1 MNDVLQLKGRFEQK
15 ASANRPGAPTLAA
28 NQRVSVS
35 HLESLKKDLLEM
47 ERFWENQVLLSGALI
62 SVYYN
67 KVAAKSNRIS
77 GFLSKVKKAN
87 DTIVGAKF
95 RENSEKHKHVITHF
109 VTLQSVEHS
118 IQSITRT
125 IQILNDE
132 FDGQVDTET
141 FNNKENIAKIDF
153 DFYGINKTLF
163 QQIIVD
169 ASYVEKFDLGEG
181 KFNTEKEAIVTLYD
195 TNTDVKELLRKLGI
209 RVSADRIL
217 DERTV
222 LLDEDYLKILLREA
236 PYLVAMAVED
246 FAQFSPTD
254 FHEKFRESSFRISE
268 PTNEPIIGVIDTL
281 FDEHV
286 YFSEWVE
293 YRDMLDEN
301 IEKTAND
308 MFHGTAVSSIIVD
321 GPRLNPDLDD
331 GCGNFKVRHFGVAT
345 AKAFS
350 SFSIIKIIRE
360 IISQNRDI
368 HVWNLSL
375 GSNDEVNQNF
385 ISAEGAILDQI
396 QFENDVIFVI
406 AGTNKASTE
415 PAKKIGAPADSLNS
429 VVVNSVGINNQP
441 ALYTREGIVLEF
453 FAKPDVSYYGGTP
466 EKWMKVCEPLGEANV
481 SGTSYAAP
489 WISRKLSYLIDVM
502 DLPREVAKAMLIDS
516 AVGWE
521 NKTDWESIKLK
532 GYGVVP
538 QKIDD
543 ILKSKN
549 DEIKFVISGVSEQ
562 YNTYNYR
569 FPVPVADGKYP
580 YIAKATMCYFPK
592 TSRNQGVDYTN
603 TELDLYFG
611 RVKNDKGDIIT
622 ITDNQQSM
630 ESEDHPMNEEE
641 ARKLFRKWDNVK
653 HIGEVI
659 RPKARAKK
667 VYENKLWGMS
677 IKTKDRL
684 QPRDGEGIRFGVVVT
699 LREMNG
705 VNRIEDFIQ
714 QCSLRGWLVN
724 RLNVE
729 QRIDVYQT
737 AEETVEFE

>member
-28 NQRVSVS
+28 NQRVTVS
-35 HLESLKKDLLEM
+35 HLDSLKKDLLEM
-47 ERFWENQVLLSGALI
+47 ERFWKNQELLNGALI
-62 SVYYN
+62 SIYYN

-77 GFLSKVKKAN
+77 GIFSKGKKAN

-109 VTLQSVEHS
+109 VNLQSVEHS

-132 FDGQVDTET
+132 FGGQVDTET
-141 FNNKENIAKIDF
+141 FNDKKNIAKIDF
-153 DFYGINKTLF
+153 DFYGITKTLF

-217 DERTV
+217 DDHTV
-222 LLDEDYLKILLREA
+222 LLDEDYLEILLREA

-246 FAQFSPTD
+246 FAKFSPTD
-254 FHEKFRESSFRISE
+254 FHENFRESSFGISG
-268 PTNEPIIGVIDTL
+268 PTNEPTIGVIDTL
-281 FDEHV
+281 FDERV
-286 YFSEWVE
+286 YFGEWVE
-293 YRDMLDEN
+293 YHDMLDEN
-301 IEKTAND
+301 IEKTSDD

-350 SFSIIKIIRE
+350 SFSIIKMIRE

-415 PAKKIGAPADSLNS
+415 SAKKIGAPADSLNS
-429 VVVNSVGINNQP
+429 VVVNSVGIDNQP

-562 YNTYNYR
+562 YNSYNYN
-569 FPVPVADGKYP
+569 FPVPISDDKYP

-622 ITDNQQSM
+622 INDNQQSM

-659 RPKARAKK
+659 KPQARAKK
-667 VYENKLWGMS
+667 VYEDKLWGMS
-677 IKTKDRL
+677 IKTKERL

-705 VNRIEDFIQ
+705 VNRFEDFIQ

-724 RLNVE
+724 RINVE

>member
-1 MNDVLQLKGRFEQK
+1 M
-15 ASANRPGAPTLAA
+15 
-28 NQRVSVS
+28 
-35 HLESLKKDLLEM
+35 
-47 ERFWENQVLLSGALI
+47 
-62 SVYYN
+62 
-67 KVAAKSNRIS
+67 
-77 GFLSKVKKAN
+77 
-87 DTIVGAKF
+87 
-95 RENSEKHKHVITHF
+95 
-109 VTLQSVEHS
+109 
-118 IQSITRT
+118 
-125 IQILNDE
+125 
-132 FDGQVDTET
+132 
-141 FNNKENIAKIDF
+141 
-153 DFYGINKTLF
+153 
-163 QQIIVD
+163 
-169 ASYVEKFDLGEG
+169 
-181 KFNTEKEAIVTLYD
+181 
-195 TNTDVKELLRKLGI
+195 
-209 RVSADRIL
+209 
-217 DERTV
+217 
-222 LLDEDYLKILLREA
+222 
-236 PYLVAMAVED
+236 
-246 FAQFSPTD
+246 
-254 FHEKFRESSFRISE
+254 
-268 PTNEPIIGVIDTL
+268 
-281 FDEHV
+281 
-286 YFSEWVE
+286 
-293 YRDMLDEN
+293 
-301 IEKTAND
+301 
-308 MFHGTAVSSIIVD
+308 
-321 GPRLNPDLDD
+321 
-331 GCGNFKVRHFGVAT
+331 RHFGVAT

-622 ITDNQQSM
+622 INDNQQSM

>member
-217 DERTV
+217 DEHTV

-254 FHEKFRESSFRISE
+254 FHEKFRESSFGISD
-268 PTNEPIIGVIDTL
+268 PTNEPTIGVIDTL
-281 FDEHV
+281 FDERV
-286 YFSEWVE
+286 YFDNWVE
-293 YRDMLDEN
+293 YHNMLDEN
-301 IEKTAND
+301 IEKTPDD

-350 SFSIIKIIRE
+350 SFSIIKMIRE

-429 VVVNSVGINNQP
+429 VVVNSVGIDNQP
-441 ALYTREGIVLEF
+441 ALYTREGIILEF

-489 WISRKLSYLIDVM
+489 GF
-502 DLPREVAKAMLIDS
+502 RE
-516 AVGWE
+516 
-521 NKTDWESIKLK
+521 NCH
-532 GYGVVP
+532 
-538 QKIDD
+538 
-543 ILKSKN
+543 ILL
-549 DEIKFVISGVSEQ
+549 
-562 YNTYNYR
+562 
-569 FPVPVADGKYP
+569 
-580 YIAKATMCYFPK
+580 M
-592 TSRNQGVDYTN
+592 
-603 TELDLYFG
+603 
-611 RVKNDKGDIIT
+611 
-622 ITDNQQSM
+622 
-630 ESEDHPMNEEE
+630 
-641 ARKLFRKWDNVK
+641 
-653 HIGEVI
+653 
-659 RPKARAKK
+659 
-667 VYENKLWGMS
+667 
-677 IKTKDRL
+677 
-684 QPRDGEGIRFGVVVT
+684 
-699 LREMNG
+699 
-705 VNRIEDFIQ
+705 
-714 QCSLRGWLVN
+714 
-724 RLNVE
+724 
-729 QRIDVYQT
+729 
-737 AEETVEFE
+737 